1 MWTQPDLNNEFDE
14 TAADSMNTLSALVN
28 KVVKQGYTD
37 SFTVT
42 KKGLYSNSM
51 DKYYIPN
58 EVTVINFY
66 RFEGQSDPSDN
77 AIMYVIETADGRK
90 GTLVDAYGTYSDDS
104 VNKFMQEVAD
114 INKINKAETAS
125 DDSVSPDAS
134 V

>member
-1 MWTQPDLNNEFDE
+1 MWTQPELNNEFDK

-51 DKYYIPN
+51 DKYYTPN
-58 EVTVINFY
+58 EVNVVNFY

-77 AIMYVIETADGRK
+77 AIMYVIETPDEQK
-90 GTLVDAYGTYSDDS
+90 GTLIDAYGTYSDGS
-104 VNKFMQEVAD
+104 VSKFMQEVEE
-114 INKINKAETAS
+114 ISKLNKRSEGPS
-125 DDSVSPDAS
+125 E
-134 V
+134 